1 MPKVSKTLRDAIQ
14 ELKEYRDSLA
24 PQRGFFSTLDKLI
37 EEAPFEDAPV
47 DQWMN
52 YLKPGRMY
60 RREGL
65 QFPLKQEE
73 LDYAI
78 PEEIESQLRSDPSRK
93 LNKQA
98 FLSTLRLNRPSF
110 GVQLGS
116 DEFSVRAR
124 DEASSKG
131 RLDEF
136 ERRLREIGDNPWTS
150 KYPPSPESRV
160 RTKSPQYGPDSA
172 YDSENMRLSHTSPFS
187 TYEESATTM
196 RGYDYGRQHFDP
208 DTISHSRTS
217 SHEVADVGGGRARL
231 VEEIQSDPHQDAAE
245 RTTPFDYFG
254 SKEDAEDEGIPLVRR
269 GYQDPRY
276 STYTEEPDPEN
287 WPSSEWLHAQRYKP
301 QDAPFKTPAEYGR
314 LELRKQLINA
324 AREGEDYLAIT
335 RPEDQIERYSLKGDD
350 AEAMRHIY
358 GKVYRGELEK
368 LAKQYGAEV
377 TDVSLPVK
385 QAEDVRPPVMRG
397 NGYETVY
404 DMLEELSSTH
414 PEYDSARLPMLQE
427 LIDDLAPGSPSLA
440 EQLREQAVDFD
451 RVIKSGHPDTRADA
465 VESFSAD
472 LQHLYDQFA
481 ARSRRTYMSNE
492 TKEFPAIRLTPEV
505 RERIK
510 RAGVPLWS
518 VAGAAGL
525 LELGRDLP
533 DHEVEEPGMAKGGS
547 VAKLLRKQFG
557 SYYKTL
563 TAEEKRALD
572 EHVRLGYEGLRD
584 NDLSPS
590 ELTRRITALN
600 RIVQAGPEL
609 PDLTVYRGGSPL
621 KENLGRYPL
630 STSLSRSTARLFAE
644 DPDEVVSEIL
654 VPKGQ
659 RGLYLDDLYDWESQ
673 KELLLPGRGVL
684 KRGVYGGPK
693 FKWAEG
699 GEVSS
704 DDLVDRSHRLLDR
717 LGESFMEQWSGL
729 GESGD
734 VRGFNP
740 NDWASAGAGGSVWD
754 ADTSQVQ
761 PEIPLPGIYRDTVSM
776 PAQFGYSGPGSDY
789 MEDQLAELEALHAAG
804 MDYAGLD
811 EPSGLLEHSAGALGT
826 MLAQPMLPGGS
837 MLSATTARHQLGKLL
852 KSPMEFLSPIV
863 QPGAENYLFGTAFGA
878 GQGELGD
885 LMEHANR
892 VDARNE
898 LASKIADMSY
908 DDRRKLLRSM
918 HPEDREVLGAVV
930 ADVERRELRSSIES
944 LPADKRAKFDE
955 LVEQM
960 EDHLREHTDA
970 E

>member
-78 PEEIESQLRSDPSRK
+78 PEGIESQLRSDPSRK

-98 FLSTLRLNRPSF
+98 FLRTLRLNRPSF

-136 ERRLREIGDNPWTS
+136 ERRLLEIGDNPWTS

-245 RTTPFDYFG
+245 RTTPPDYRG
-254 SKEDAEDEGIPLVRR
+254 SIEDAEDEGIPLVRR

-440 EQLREQAVDFD
+440 RQLREQAVDFD

-518 VAGAAGL
+518 LAGAGT
-525 LELGRDLP
+525 LELGRELP
-533 DHEVEEPGMAKGGS
+533 DHEVEVPGM
-547 VAKLLRKQFG
+547 
-557 SYYKTL
+557 
-563 TAEEKRALD
+563 
-572 EHVRLGYEGLRD
+572 
-584 NDLSPS
+584 
-590 ELTRRITALN
+590 
-600 RIVQAGPEL
+600 
-609 PDLTVYRGGSPL
+609 
-621 KENLGRYPL
+621 
-630 STSLSRSTARLFAE
+630 
-644 DPDEVVSEIL
+644 
-654 VPKGQ
+654 
-659 RGLYLDDLYDWESQ
+659 
-673 KELLLPGRGVL
+673 
-684 KRGVYGGPK
+684 
-693 FKWAEG
+693 AEG

-826 MLAQPMLPGGS
+826 MLAQPMVPGGS

-930 ADVERRELRSSIES
+930 ADVERRELRHSIEN